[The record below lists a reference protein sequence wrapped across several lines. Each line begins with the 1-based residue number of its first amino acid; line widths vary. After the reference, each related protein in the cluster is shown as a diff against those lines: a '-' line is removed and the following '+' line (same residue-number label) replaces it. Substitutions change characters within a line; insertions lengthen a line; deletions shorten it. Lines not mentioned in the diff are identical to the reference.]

1 MLEHERYRFHPPLVY
16 YLPHTYSLYVLKDLP
31 SICSVCLCEE
41 MQWSLWERKDPDLNL
56 PVTPQL
62 CFYCPSAHYHLHLSS
77 PVI

>member
-41 MQWSLWERKDPDLNL
+41 MQ
-56 PVTPQL
+56 
-62 CFYCPSAHYHLHLSS
+62 
-77 PVI
+77 